1 LEIDLLRGFLEM
13 DISELTDH
21 NINLCFE
28 DARRLIEHGVTEMFT
43 RQLSVV
49 VQLMSITASYATL
62 ASLVNRKSWP
72 ILGLM
77 ASIPLLKN
85 SVAPLFTWLK
95 AWANGGTKT
104 S

>member
-1 LEIDLLRGFLEM
+1 M

-28 DARRLIEHGVTEMFT
+28 DARRLIEQGVTEIFT

-85 SVAPLFTWLK
+85 SVAPLFTRLK
-95 AWANGGTKT
+95 AWANAGTRT